1 MNVTLVLDIQGL
13 KEKKTEEA
21 FYFMSLYLYTLH
33 WFAAPAAAFPYDYPQ
48 QPGTPSLAGGG
59 CYEHGRVG
67 KRMLAVTLTTNFSK
81 TGQLRSN

>member
-48 QPGTPSLAGGG
+48 QPGPPI
-59 CYEHGRVG
+59 
-67 KRMLAVTLTTNFSK
+67 
-81 TGQLRSN
+81 